1 MAFAPSKSHPRI
13 TNGPGNKVTP
23 QQWGKFLS
31 MLAQTANL
39 LKSAEYAGIS
49 TSIVYKRRKS
59 DPEFKEQYD
68 EAWQAGYEILEGEC
82 ARRAFEGYDQPV
94 FQQGMQVGVIRQ
106 YSDALAMFLMK
117 GNKPMKFKD
126 RASSEVSINGPDG
139 GPVQTTLT
147 HDLSK
152 LGLEQ
157 LMALKSILKDA
168 AVDDADTK

>member
-1 MAFAPSKSHPRI
+1 MAFAPKKTVKRI

-31 MLAQTANL
+31 MLSQCANL

-59 DPEFKEQYD
+59 DPEFAAAYD
-68 EAWQAGYEILEGEC
+68 EAWQAGYEILEDMC
-82 ARRAFEGYDQPV
+82 AKRAFEGYDQPV
-94 FQQGMQVGVIRQ
+94 FQGGSQVGVVRQ

-117 GNKPMKFKD
+117 GNRPMKFKD
-126 RASSEVSINGPDG
+126 RASSEVSINGRDG
-139 GPVQTTLT
+139 GAVQMELT

-157 LMALKSILKDA
+157 LLALKSILKEA
-168 AVDDADTK
+168 AVDDADAK